1 MLWRCPDKIRKLY
14 PPCDTSAFG
23 RIPMNNPKGDF
34 IVSFSQFRKEK
45 DQAKQI
51 LAFKIML
58 EKAKDLGHVKFMMI
72 GKPFFFIW

>member
-1 MLWRCPDKIRKLY
+1 
-14 PPCDTSAFG
+14 
-23 RIPMNNPKGDF
+23 MNNPKGDF